1 MRGVLGSPVQIRGD
15 NDDHPQP
22 CRSSEEPGE
31 RQPGTPPLP
40 FSPPLRLPTPL
51 SITRPAAIVT
61 RHPPINGSSLPFL
74 LFFLSF
80 FLFFFFFVFTR
91 FDPRTSSFVSSGY
104 SLSLSL
110 SGFFLFFSQIH
121 RRRTTSPHVWFHI
134 DRSWRGRDKRSTT
147 CFIAFRAPRYRGNAR
162 EDGARGLSRF
172 VEVCWGITLGR
183 KFE

>member
-61 RHPPINGSSLPFL
+61 RHPPNKRIFPSVSSFFPFL
-74 LFFLSF
+74 FPIFFF
-80 FLFFFFFVFTR
+80 FLFSRGSILVHRHSFHPVILSLFLFLVFFFSFHR
-91 FDPRTSSFVSSGY
+91 FIDVEQRRRM
-104 SLSLSL
+104 
-110 SGFFLFFSQIH
+110 SGFIS
-121 RRRTTSPHVWFHI
+121 I
-134 DRSWRGRDKRSTT
+134 DLG
-147 CFIAFRAPRYRGNAR
+147 
-162 EDGARGLSRF
+162 EGAINDQRLVLLRFVRVRQGIGETLERMELEVCRGLSKF
-172 VEVCWGITLGR
+172 VGA
-183 KFE
+183 

>member
-40 FSPPLRLPTPL
+40 FSPPLRLPTLL

-80 FLFFFFFVFTR
+80 FLFFFFFLFSRGSILVHRHPFH
-91 FDPRTSSFVSSGY
+91 PVI
-104 SLSLSL
+104 LSLFLSL
-110 SGFFLFFSQIH
+110 VFFFSFHRSIDVEQRRRMSGFIS
-121 RRRTTSPHVWFHI
+121 I
-134 DRSWRGRDKRSTT
+134 DLG
-147 CFIAFRAPRYRGNAR
+147 
-162 EDGARGLSRF
+162 EGAINDQRLVLLRFVRQGIGETLERMELEVCRGLSKF
-172 VEVCWGITLGR
+172 VGA
-183 KFE
+183 